1 MKAIGVKMVNI
12 VPMPVS
18 MALEHGYK
26 VGNANA
32 NDMGYEITYPDG
44 YKSWCPKDVADAAYF
59 CLSPENDG
67 NKILEQDVKNFIAA
81 RDAAKIGQKTT
92 IVSLRTITGYETHG
106 LSSCVD
112 PNNYNQ
118 KLGEKFANEKALDEI
133 WQGLG
138 FVLQWAKNGLKRD

>member
-1 MKAIGVKMVNI
+1 MKAIGVKMVDI
-12 VPMPVS
+12 MPMSVS

-44 YKSWCPKDVADAAYF
+44 YKSWCPKNVADAAYF

-67 NKILEQDVKNFIAA
+67 TKILEQDVDNFIAA
-81 RDAAKIGQKTT
+81 KRGNKIGNKTAV
-92 IVSLRTITGYETHG
+92 VSLLAITGYECHG

-112 PNNYNQ
+112 ENNYNQ
-118 KLGEKFANEKALDEI
+118 ELGEKFALEKAKDAI

-138 FVLQWAKNGLKRD
+138 FVLQWAKFGLKRD

>member
-1 MKAIGVKMVNI
+1 MLLI
-12 VPMPVS
+12 
-18 MALEHGYK
+18 
-26 VGNANA
+26 
-32 NDMGYEITYPDG
+32 
-44 YKSWCPKDVADAAYF
+44 F

-92 IVSLRTITGYETHG
+92 IVSLRTITGYETYG

-118 KLGEKFANEKALDEI
+118 ELGEKFALEKAKDAI

-138 FVLQWAKNGLKRD
+138 FVLQWAKFGLKRD

>member
-1 MKAIGVKMVNI
+1 MKAIGVKMVDI
-12 VPMPVS
+12 MPMSVS
-18 MALEHGYK
+18 MALEHGYR
-26 VGNANA
+26 VGNANP
-32 NDMGYEITYPDG
+32 NDMGYEVTYPDG
-44 YKSWCPKDVADAAYF
+44 YKSWCPKDVADASYF

-118 KLGEKFANEKALDEI
+118 ELGEKFANEKALDEI

-138 FVLQWAKNGLKRD
+138 FVLQWAKDGLKRT